1 MYIKEI
7 PDQNQKQ
14 NSLIEKIKNAKK
26 HTKTNVGKSKHIKT
40 TKYMY
45 SQHATEQQTFTE
57 HIIHLYFLYIFFVF
71 FAKIH
76 INKIQIIHMCSYTSH
91 HHQCFSKRKK

>member
-14 NSLIEKIKNAKK
+14 NSLIEKIKMQRNTQKQ
-26 HTKTNVGKSKHIKT
+26 NVGKSKHIKT

-57 HIIHLYFLYIFFVF
+57 Q
-71 FAKIH
+71 
-76 INKIQIIHMCSYTSH
+76 NT
-91 HHQCFSKRKK
+91 